1 MESMEDFMDSI
12 RRKIIRKLAP
22 HRDKEFD
29 IDFSSLDDTT
39 HVTDEEDMREYIE
52 TAREEGLRRIEL
64 RAIVIEVGVE
74 MRAIV
79 IEVCVEMRA
88 MVVEVCV
95 KLRVMVLEVS
105 VELRAMVVK
114 VCV

>member
-64 RAIVIEVGVE
+64 RAIVIEV
-74 MRAIV
+74 
-79 IEVCVEMRA
+79 CVEMRA